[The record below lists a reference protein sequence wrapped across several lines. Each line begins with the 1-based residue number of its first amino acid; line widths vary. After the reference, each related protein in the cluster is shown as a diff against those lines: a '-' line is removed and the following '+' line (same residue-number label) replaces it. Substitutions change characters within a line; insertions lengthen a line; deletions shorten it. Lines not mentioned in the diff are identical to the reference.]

1 MNPDHF
7 AKDSWAYLGEP
18 KIIPRC
24 LGSWQYLPA
33 GPAALWGHFKA
44 SAVCSGSLLVLQS
57 ECLITGHGIRDVIS
71 SAKAVLHLI
80 KHQPPVWRVLC
91 RMICMEAVT
100 LQPWV
105 QRQHR
110 GSKMCL
116 KQLWSPALAAQMHM
130 SCLESQVLP
139 RCLSSEICPRETPR
153 AQLNDFKGFGV
164 ITF

>member
-1 MNPDHF
+1 MFWLMNPDHF

-33 GPAALWGHFKA
+33 GSAALWGHFKA
-44 SAVCSGSLLVLQS
+44 GALCSGSLLVLQS

-91 RMICMEAVT
+91 RMICMEGVT

-116 KQLWSPALAAQMHM
+116 KQLCK
-130 SCLESQVLP
+130 SCPCCSDAHELLGEPGATQVP
-139 RCLSSEICPRETPR
+139 QCWDLS
-153 AQLNDFKGFGV
+153 
-164 ITF
+164 